1 MNLPFSTV
9 ALLPALLLCTAVPAR
24 AASAKPT
31 AADLAFYEQTVKPI
45 LAGACF
51 ECHSHEAKK
60 FKGGLALD
68 SAAAIHKGGDTGP
81 AVVPGDL
88 EKSLLIKAVRYTDPD
103 LQMPPKN
110 KKLGSDQI
118 AALEKWVKLGAP
130 MPESGGEK
138 QAVRRGKNTDEDRQW
153 WAFVPVRKPGVPV
166 LKGVISKEV
175 ISNEAK
181 GERANRSPLNTQ
193 SLITNHSNPIDAFI
207 LQKLRANQ
215 LSLSPPADRV
225 TLARRVHFDLTG
237 LPPTPFELEQ
247 FLADKSADAYEKLVD
262 KLLASPRYG
271 EKWARHW
278 LDLVRYAESD
288 GYRADGYRQDAWR
301 FRDYVVKS
309 LNADKPYDQFVTE
322 QLAGDELYFNAKPE
336 TRNPEHLVATGYFR
350 AGIYEYNNRDVRG
363 QWQRILED
371 ITDTSADA
379 FLGVGLQ
386 CARCHDHKFDP
397 LLQKDYYRFQAFF
410 TPLLPREDLTLATP
424 AERVAYEAKLAKWEA
439 ATADLRAE
447 IESLLAQ
454 TRKNTEKSSIEMF
467 VEDIRADILKPVAQ
481 RTPHEH
487 QIAELAYRQVAH
499 EFTKLDTKL
508 KGEAKE
514 RVIALRKQL
523 TAFDHLKPAP
533 LPPNYGATDVG
544 PVAPPT
550 FLPKGKDRQ
559 PVEPGYLSVLDEQP
573 ATVKPLPNSTGRR
586 SELARWLTSPQ
597 NPLTARVLV
606 NRLWQGH
613 FGRGLAANA
622 SDFGKLGEQPS
633 HPELLDWLAATFVE
647 QGWSLKAMHRLM
659 VTSATYRQASSQ
671 YLVISDKSA
680 AKSDTP
686 LITNHSRARSVDPEN
701 RLLSSF
707 PIRRLEAEQIRDA
720 ILAVTGELKLE
731 STGGPSTDQ
740 LTPRRSIYSKW
751 LRNAPDPLLNVFDLA
766 EPFQSVAQRNVTTTP
781 PQALLLLN
789 SQMMLRHA
797 RAFAKRL
804 EQEHP
809 SSDEDMVNAAYR
821 LAFSREPKTAERAA
835 ALQFL
840 NSQKERL
847 GGKNVAASAKGF
859 AAEKMPYRD
868 GVAAVIAPDMGGEAL
883 SVPDSPS
890 FPAGDFTLEANI
902 LARTVDATA
911 AVRTIAAKWSGDSKK
926 PGWGFAITG
935 AASRRKPQTLV
946 LQIIG
951 VKQDGSFGEE
961 AIFSDQVLALAK
973 PYSVAASVK
982 LATASAPGEVTFYVK
997 DLSNDDEPLSIAKV
1011 PHKITSGFANPLSLS
1026 IGGRAGKGGG
1036 FDGMIDDVRL
1046 STGAL
1051 KQDDLLLGAEAS
1063 VNPATVGLW
1072 QFESKPSSYK
1082 DASKHANDIQPKP
1095 SGAKAA
1101 ATTRASAMA
1110 DLCHVLL
1117 NANEFV
1123 YVD

>member
-1 MNLPFSTV
+1 MNLFRLSATALLAAALFPTV
-9 ALLPALLLCTAVPAR
+9 ASH
-24 AASAKPT
+24 AAAPQPS

-68 SAAAIHKGGDTGP
+68 STAAILKGGDTGP
-81 AVVPGDL
+81 AVLPGDV
-88 EKSLLIKAVRYTDPD
+88 EKSLLIKAIRYTDAD

-130 MPESGGEK
+130 MPESGK
-138 QAVRRGKNTDEDRQW
+138 QVVRRGKITDEDKQW
-153 WAFVPVRKPGVPV
+153 WAFVPVRKPVVPA
-166 LKGVISKEV
+166 GS
-175 ISNEAK
+175 
-181 GERANRSPLNTQ
+181 GQRAAG
-193 SLITNHSNPIDAFI
+193 SNPIDAFI
-207 LQKLRANQ
+207 LQKLAAAQ
-215 LSLSPPADRV
+215 LKPSPAADRA

-237 LPPTPFELEQ
+237 LPPTPFDLDQ
-247 FLADKSADAYEKLVD
+247 FLTDKSADAYEKLVD

-288 GYRADGYRQDAWR
+288 GYKADDYRQHAWR
-301 FRDYVVKS
+301 YRDYVVKS
-309 LNADKPYDQFVTE
+309 LNADKPYAQFITE

-336 TRNPEHLVATGYFR
+336 ARNPEHLVATGYFR

-363 QWQRILED
+363 QWQRIIED
-371 ITDTSADA
+371 ITDTSADV

-410 TPLLPREDLTLATP
+410 APLLPREDLVVATP
-424 AERVAYEAKLAKWEA
+424 AERAAHDEKLAKWET
-439 ATADLRAE
+439 ATADIRAE
-447 IESLLAQ
+447 IEKLLAQ
-454 TRKNTEKSSIEMF
+454 AKKNAIAGALEKFI
-467 VEDIRADILKPVAQ
+467 EDIRVDMSKPVAE
-481 RTPHEH
+481 RTPYEH
-487 QIAELAYRQVAH
+487 QIAELAYRQVTY
-499 EFTKLDTKL
+499 EFDKLDAKL
-508 KGEAKE
+508 KGEPKE
-514 RVIALRKQL
+514 RLIALRKKL
-523 TAFDHLKPAP
+523 TEFDSLKPAA
-533 LPPNYGATDVG
+533 LPPLFGATDVG
-544 PVAPPT
+544 PVAPVT
-550 FLPKGKDRQ
+550 YLSKGKSK
-559 PVEPGYLSVLDEQP
+559 EAIAPGHLSVLDPKDVQV
-573 ATVKPLPNSTGRR
+573 AALRNSTGRR
-586 SELARWLTSPQ
+586 RELARWLTAPE
-597 NPLTARVLV
+597 NPLTARVMV

-622 SDFGKLGEQPS
+622 SDFGKLGEKPS

-659 VTSATYRQASSQ
+659 VTSATYRQTSANSEFASAQ
-671 YLVISDKSA
+671 
-680 AKSDTP
+680 
-686 LITNHSRARSVDPEN
+686 RFDPDN
-701 RLLSSF
+701 RLLWSF

-720 ILAVTGELKLE
+720 ILAATGELKLE
-731 STGGPSTDQ
+731 PAGGPSTDQ

-751 LRNAPDPLLNVFDLA
+751 LRNAPNPLLNVFDLA

-797 RAFAKRL
+797 REFAKRL

-821 LAFSREPKTAERAA
+821 LAFTRAPKPTERTA

-840 NSQKERL
+840 TEQKQRL
-847 GGKNVAASAKGF
+847 GAKGTPDKARGF

-868 GVAAVIAPDMGGEAL
+868 GVAAVVAPDMGGDAL
-883 SVPDSPS
+883 AVPDSPS
-890 FPAGDFTLEANI
+890 FPTGDFTIEANA
-902 LARTVDATA
+902 LARTVDTGGT
-911 AVRTIAAKWSGDSKK
+911 VRTIAAKWSGDSKK
-926 PGWGFAITG
+926 PGWGLAVTG
-935 AASRRKPQTLV
+935 AGSRRKPQTLV

-951 VKQDGSFGEE
+951 VKQDSSFGEE

-973 PYSVAASVK
+973 PYAVAATVK
-982 LATASAPGEVTFYVK
+982 LATATAPGEVTFYVR

-1011 PHKITSGFANPLSLS
+1011 PHKITGGFTNALALNLGS
-1026 IGGRAGKGGG
+1026 RAGKGGG
-1036 FDGMIDDVRL
+1036 FDGMIDDVRF

-1051 KQDDLLLGAEAS
+1051 KQEQLLLGAEAI
-1063 VNPATVGLW
+1063 ATETTVGLW
-1072 QFESKPSSYK
+1072 QFESKPSSFK
-1082 DASKHANDIQPKP
+1082 DVSKHANDIQPKP
-1095 SGAKAA
+1095 TGAKATA
-1101 ATTRASAMA
+1101 STRAAAMA

>member
-1 MNLPFSTV
+1 MKLSRPTATALFAV
-9 ALLPALLLCTAVPAR
+9 ALLPAVSFAAPA
-24 AASAKPT
+24 P
-31 AADLAFYEQTVKPI
+31 ADLAFYEQTVKPI
-45 LAGACF
+45 LAGACY

-60 FKGGLALD
+60 FKGGLVLD
-68 SAAAIHKGGDTGP
+68 SAAAILKGGDTGP

-88 EKSLLIKAVRYTDPD
+88 EKSLLIKAVRYADPD

-110 KKLGSDQI
+110 KKLGTDQI

-130 MPESGGEK
+130 MPEASGEK
-138 QAVRRGKNTDEDRQW
+138 QVVRKGKITEEDKQW
-153 WAFVPVRKPGVPV
+153 WAFVPVRKPAVPAV
-166 LKGVISKEV
+166 SGQ
-175 ISNEAK
+175 
-181 GERANRSPLNTQ
+181 RSAV
-193 SLITNHSNPIDAFI
+193 SNPIDAFI
-207 LQKLRANQ
+207 LQRLVAAQ
-215 LSLSPPADRV
+215 LQPSPPADRV
-225 TLARRVHFDLTG
+225 TLARRIYFDLTG

-247 FLADKSADAYEKLVD
+247 FLADKSAEAYEKLVD

-288 GYRADGYRQDAWR
+288 GYRADEYRPQAWR
-301 FRDYVVKS
+301 YRDYVVKS
-309 LNADKPYDQFVTE
+309 LNTDKPYDQFVRE
-322 QLAGDELYFNAKPE
+322 QLAGDELYFTSKPE
-336 TRNPEHLVATGYFR
+336 TQNPEHLVATGFFR
-350 AGIYEYNNRDVRG
+350 AGIYEWNNRDVRG

-371 ITDTSADA
+371 ITDTSADT

-410 TPLLPREDLTLATP
+410 TPLLPREDLLLATP
-424 AERVAYEAKLAKWEA
+424 AERAEHAAKLAKWEA

-447 IESLLAQ
+447 IEQLLVQ
-454 TRKNTEKSSIEMF
+454 PRKNAEKGALETF

-487 QIAELAYRQVAH
+487 QIAELAYRQVTY
-499 EFTKLDTKL
+499 EFDRLDGKL
-508 KGEAKE
+508 KGETKE
-514 RVIALRKQL
+514 RVIALRKKL
-523 TAFDHLKPAP
+523 AEFDALKPAP
-533 LPPNYGATDVG
+533 LPWNYGATDVG

-550 FLPKGKDRQ
+550 LLKRGSKQEDIA
-559 PVEPGYLSVLDEQP
+559 PGYLSVLDPRDAQVT
-573 ATVKPLPNSTGRR
+573 ALAKSTGRR
-586 SELARWLTSPQ
+586 SELARWLTAPE
-597 NPLTARVLV
+597 NPLTARVMV
-606 NRLWQGH
+606 NRLWQAH

-622 SDFGKLGEQPS
+622 SDFGKLGEKPS

-647 QGWSLKAMHRLM
+647 KGWSLKAMHRLM

-671 YLVISDKSA
+671 SSVSSIQSGAGTKVASLNTDSLNTEHA
-680 AKSDTP
+680 LA
-686 LITNHSRARSVDPEN
+686 SRIDPDN
-701 RLLSSF
+701 RLLSHF
-707 PIRRLEAEQIRDA
+707 PVRRLEAEQIRDA
-720 ILAVTGELKLE
+720 VLAVTGQLKLE
-731 STGGPSTDQ
+731 PAGGPSTDQ

-751 LRNAPDPLLNVFDLA
+751 LRNAPDPFLNVFDLA
-766 EPFQSVAQRNVTTTP
+766 EPFQSVALRNVTTTP

-797 RAFAKRL
+797 RAFAQRL

-809 SSDEDMVNAAYR
+809 SSDDDMVNAAYR
-821 LAFSREPKTAERAA
+821 LAFSRAPKAAERTA

-840 NSQKERL
+840 AEQKQRL
-847 GGKNVAASAKGF
+847 GGKPEADKSRGF

-868 GVAAVIAPDMGGEAL
+868 GVAAVISPDMGSDAL
-883 SVPDSPS
+883 AVPDSPR
-890 FPAGDFTLEANI
+890 FPTGDFTFEANI
-902 LARTVDATA
+902 LARSVDATA

-926 PGWGFAITG
+926 PGWGFALTG
-935 AASRRKPQTLV
+935 EGSRRKPRTLV
-946 LQIIG
+946 LQFIG

-973 PYSVAASVK
+973 PYSVAATVK
-982 LATASAPGEVTFYVK
+982 LATATTPGEVVFYVR

-1011 PHKITSGFANPLSLS
+1011 PHKITGGFANPLALNLGS
-1026 IGGRAGKGGG
+1026 RAGKGGG

-1051 KQDDLLLGAEAS
+1051 KQEALLLGAEAR
-1063 VNPATVGLW
+1063 ATDTTVGLW
-1072 QFESKPSSYK
+1072 QFESKPSAFK
-1082 DASKHANDIQPKP
+1082 DASKHAHDIVPKP
-1095 SGAKAA
+1095 TGAKATATARA
-1101 ATTRASAMA
+1101 AAMA

>member
-1 MNLPFSTV
+1 MKQLFPTA
-9 ALLPALLLCTAVPAR
+9 ALLFALLLSTLEYGR
-24 AASAKPT
+24 AATPKPT

-68 SAAAIHKGGDTGP
+68 SSAAILKGGDTGP
-81 AVVPGDL
+81 AVLPGDV
-88 EKSLLIKAVRYTDPD
+88 EKSLLIKAVRYTDAD

-130 MPESGGEK
+130 MPEATGEK
-138 QAVRRGKNTDEDRQW
+138 QTVRRGKITEEDKQW
-153 WAFVPVRKPGVPV
+153 WAFVPVKKPAVPSI
-166 LKGVISKEV
+166 GHRPSAIG
-175 ISNEAK
+175 NA
-181 GERANRSPLNTQ
+181 
-193 SLITNHSNPIDAFI
+193 IDAFI
-207 LQKLRANQ
+207 LQKLAAAQ
-215 LSLSPPADRV
+215 LTLSPPADRV
-225 TLARRVHFDLTG
+225 TLARRVYFDLTG
-237 LPPTPFELEQ
+237 LPPTPFELDQ
-247 FLADKSADAYEKLVD
+247 FLKDQSADAYEKLVD

-271 EKWARHW
+271 EKQARHW

-288 GYRADGYRQDAWR
+288 GYRADGYRQNAWR
-301 FRDYVVKS
+301 YRDYVVKS
-309 LNADKPYDQFVTE
+309 LNADMPYDQFVRE
-322 QLAGDELYFNAKPE
+322 QLAGDELYFRTPPE
-336 TRNPEHLVATGYFR
+336 HRNPEHLVATGYFR

-363 QWQRILED
+363 QWQRIIED
-371 ITDTSADA
+371 ITDTSADV

-410 TPLLPREDLTLATP
+410 SPLLPREDLTLATP
-424 AERVAYEAKLAKWEA
+424 TERTAYEAKLAKWEA

-447 IESLLAQ
+447 LETLLEPA
-454 TRKNTEKSSIEMF
+454 RKSTEKSAIEMF

-481 RTPHEH
+481 RTPYEH
-487 QIAELAYRQVAH
+487 QIAELAFRQVAY

-508 KGEAKE
+508 KGDAKE
-514 RVIALRKQL
+514 RVIALRKKL
-523 TAFDHLKPAP
+523 TEFDALKPAP
-533 LPPNYGATDVG
+533 LPSNYGATDVSA
-544 PVAPPT
+544 VAPPT
-550 FLPKGKDRQ
+550 LLPKGKEKQ
-559 PVEPGYLSVLDEQP
+559 PVEPGYLSVLDEKP
-573 ATVKPLPNSTGRR
+573 ATVKPLANSTGRR
-586 SELARWLTSPQ
+586 SELARWLTAPE
-597 NPLTARVLV
+597 NPLTARVMV

-622 SDFGKLGEQPS
+622 SDFGKLGEKPS

-647 QGWSLKAMHRLM
+647 KGWSLKAMHRLM
-659 VTSATYRQASSQ
+659 VTSATYRQASVAADVRRLPSPQPQDAKHRTQSSQ
-671 YLVISDKSA
+671 SLLTSA
-680 AKSDTP
+680 AT
-686 LITNHSRARSVDPEN
+686 TDPEN
-701 RLLSSF
+701 KLLSHF
-707 PIRRLEAEQIRDA
+707 PVRRLEAEQIRDT
-720 ILAVTGELKLE
+720 ILAVTGQLKFE
-731 STGGPSTDQ
+731 PAGGPSTDQ

-766 EPFQSVAQRNVTTTP
+766 EPFQSVSQRNVTTTP

-797 RAFAKRL
+797 RAFANRL
-804 EQEHP
+804 EEEHP

-821 LAFSREPKTAERAA
+821 LAFSREPKPAERAA

-847 GGKNVAASAKGF
+847 GGKHVAASTKGF

-868 GVAAVIAPDMGGEAL
+868 GVAAVISPDMGGEVLA
-883 SVPDSPS
+883 VPDSPS
-890 FPAGDFTLEANI
+890 FPAGDFTIEANI

-961 AIFSDQVLALAK
+961 AIFSDQVLALAR

-1011 PHKITSGFANPLSLS
+1011 PHKITGGFANPLALNL
-1026 IGGRAGKGGG
+1026 GGRSGKGGG

-1051 KQDDLLLGAEAS
+1051 KQADLLLGAEAS
-1063 VNPATVGLW
+1063 VNEATVGLW

-1095 SGAKAA
+1095 TGAKAT

>member
-1 MNLPFSTV
+1 MNLFRLSATALLAAALFPTV
-9 ALLPALLLCTAVPAR
+9 ASH
-24 AASAKPT
+24 AAAPQPS

-68 SAAAIHKGGDTGP
+68 STAAILKGGDTGP
-81 AVVPGDL
+81 AVLPGDV
-88 EKSLLIKAVRYTDPD
+88 EKSLLIKAIRYTDAD

-130 MPESGGEK
+130 MPESGK
-138 QAVRRGKNTDEDRQW
+138 QVVRRGKITDEDKQW
-153 WAFVPVRKPGVPV
+153 WAFVPVRKPVVPA
-166 LKGVISKEV
+166 GS
-175 ISNEAK
+175 
-181 GERANRSPLNTQ
+181 GQRAAG
-193 SLITNHSNPIDAFI
+193 SNPIDAFI
-207 LQKLRANQ
+207 LQKLAAAQ
-215 LSLSPPADRV
+215 LKPSPAADRA

-237 LPPTPFELEQ
+237 LPPTPFDLDQ
-247 FLADKSADAYEKLVD
+247 FLTDKSADAYEKLVD

-288 GYRADGYRQDAWR
+288 GYRADEYRPQAWR
-301 FRDYVVKS
+301 YRDYVVKS
-309 LNADKPYDQFVTE
+309 LNTDKPYDRFITE
-322 QLAGDELYFNAKPE
+322 QLAGDELYSNSKPE
-336 TRNPEHLVATGYFR
+336 TQNPEHLVATGYFR
-350 AGIYEYNNRDVRG
+350 AGIYEWNNRDVRG

-371 ITDTSADA
+371 ITDTSADT

-397 LLQKDYYRFQAFF
+397 FLQKDYYRFQAFF
-410 TPLLPREDLTLATP
+410 TPLLPREDLVLATP
-424 AERVAYEAKLAKWEA
+424 AERAEHASKLAKWEA

-447 IESLLAQ
+447 LEQLLAQ
-454 TRKNTEKSSIEMF
+454 PRKNAEKQAIEMF

-487 QIAELAYRQVAH
+487 QIAELAYRQVSY
-499 EFTKLDTKL
+499 EFARLDAKL
-508 KGEAKE
+508 KGEPKE
-514 RVIALRKQL
+514 RVIALRKKF
-523 TAFDHLKPAP
+523 TEFDTLKPAP
-533 LPPNYGATDVG
+533 LPPNYGVTDVG

-550 FLPKGKDRQ
+550 LLKKGAKQ
-559 PVEPGYLSVLDEQP
+559 EAIAPGYLSVLDAKDAQV
-573 ATVKPLPNSTGRR
+573 AALPNSTGRR
-586 SELARWLTSPQ
+586 SELARWLTAPE
-597 NPLTARVLV
+597 NPLTARVMV
-606 NRLWQGH
+606 NRLWQAH
-613 FGRGLAANA
+613 FGRGLAPNA
-622 SDFGKLGEQPS
+622 SDFGKLGEKPS

-647 QGWSLKAMHRLM
+647 SGWSLKAMHRLM
-659 VTSATYRQASSQ
+659 VTSATYRQTSANSEFASAQ
-671 YLVISDKSA
+671 
-680 AKSDTP
+680 
-686 LITNHSRARSVDPEN
+686 RFDPDN
-701 RLLSSF
+701 RLLWSF

-720 ILAVTGELKLE
+720 ILAATGELKLE
-731 STGGPSTDQ
+731 PAGGPSTDQ

-751 LRNAPDPLLNVFDLA
+751 LRNAPNPLLNVFDLA

-797 RAFAKRL
+797 REFAKRL

-821 LAFSREPKTAERAA
+821 LAFTREPKPAERTA

-840 NSQKERL
+840 TEQKQRL
-847 GGKNVAASAKGF
+847 GAKGTPDKARGF

-868 GVAAVIAPDMGGEAL
+868 GVAAVVAPDMGGDAL
-883 SVPDSPS
+883 AVPDSPS
-890 FPAGDFTLEANI
+890 FPTGDFTLEANI
-902 LARTVDATA
+902 LARTVDTGGT
-911 AVRTIAAKWSGDSKK
+911 VRTIAAKWSGDSKK
-926 PGWGFAITG
+926 PGWGIAITG

-973 PYSVAASVK
+973 PYSVAVSVK
-982 LATASAPGEVTFYVK
+982 LATATAPGEVTFYVK
-997 DLSNDDEPLSIAKV
+997 DLSNDDEPLSVAKV
-1011 PHKITSGFANPLSLS
+1011 PHNITGGFANPLALNL
-1026 IGGRAGKGGG
+1026 GGRAGKGGG
-1036 FDGMIDDVRL
+1036 FDGMLDDVRF

-1051 KQDDLLLGAEAS
+1051 KQEQLLLGAEAS
-1063 VNPATVGLW
+1063 ATEATVGLW
-1072 QFESKPSSYK
+1072 PFESKPSAFK

-1095 SGAKAA
+1095 TGAKATA
-1101 ATTRASAMA
+1101 NARVSAMA

>member
-1 MNLPFSTV
+1 MKQLFPTV
-9 ALLPALLLCTAVPAR
+9 ALLPALLLASVVASH
-24 AASAKPT
+24 AAAAKPT

-68 SAAAIHKGGDTGP
+68 STAAILKGGDTGP
-81 AVVPGDL
+81 AVVPGDV
-88 EKSLLIKAVRYTDPD
+88 EKSLIIKAIRYTDAD

-130 MPESGGEK
+130 MPELTGEK
-138 QAVRRGKNTDEDRQW
+138 QTVRRGKITDEDRQW
-153 WAFVPVRKPGVPV
+153 WAYQPVRKPAVPA
-166 LKGVISKEV
+166 I
-175 ISNEAK
+175 
-181 GERANRSPLNTQ
+181 ANRQSP
-193 SLITNHSNPIDAFI
+193 IANPVDAFI
-207 LQKLRANQ
+207 LQKLAAAQ
-215 LSLSPPADRV
+215 LALSPPADRV
-225 TLARRVHFDLTG
+225 TLARRVYFDLTG
-237 LPPTPFELEQ
+237 LPPTPFELDQ
-247 FLADKSADAYEKLVD
+247 FLADKSPEAYEKLVD
-262 KLLASPRYG
+262 RLLASPRYG

-288 GYRADGYRQDAWR
+288 GYRADGYRQYAWR
-301 FRDYVVKS
+301 FRDWVVKS

-322 QLAGDELYFNAKPE
+322 QLAGDELYFNSKPE
-336 TRNPEHLVATGYFR
+336 TRNPELLVATGYFR

-363 QWQRILED
+363 QWQRIIED
-371 ITDTSADA
+371 ITDTSADV

-424 AERVAYEAKLAKWEA
+424 AERAAYEAKLAKWEA
-439 ATADLRAE
+439 ATADIHAE
-447 IESLLAQ
+447 IESLLAPV
-454 TRKNTEKSSIEMF
+454 RKSTERNAIEMF

-481 RTPHEH
+481 RTPYEH
-487 QIAELAYRQVAH
+487 QIAELAYRQVAN

-514 RVIALRKQL
+514 RVIALRKKL
-523 TAFDHLKPAP
+523 TEFDSLKPAP
-533 LPPNYGATDVG
+533 LTPNYGATDVG
-544 PVAPPT
+544 PIAPPT
-550 FLPKGKDRQ
+550 LLPKGRDKQ
-559 PVEPGYLSVLDEQP
+559 VVEPGYLSVLDEKP
-573 ATVKPLPNSTGRR
+573 ATVKPMPNSTGRR
-586 SELARWLTSPQ
+586 SELARWLTSPE
-597 NPLTARVLV
+597 NPLTARVMV

-659 VTSATYRQASSQ
+659 VTSATYRQGSVQSVPVTKVAS
-671 YLVISDKSA
+671 LNAELPKAEI
-680 AKSDTP
+680 
-686 LITNHSRARSVDPEN
+686 SRARQLDPEN
-701 RLLSSF
+701 KLLWAF

-731 STGGPSTDQ
+731 PAGGPSTDQ

-804 EQEHP
+804 EEEHP

-821 LAFSREPKTAERAA
+821 LAFSREPKAAERAA

-847 GGKNVAASAKGF
+847 GGKNVAASTKGF

-868 GVAAVIAPDMGGEAL
+868 GVAAVISPDMGGEAL
-883 SVPDSPS
+883 AVPDSPS
-890 FPAGDFTLEANI
+890 FPGGDFTIEANI

-911 AVRTIAAKWSGDSKK
+911 AVRTIVAKWSGDSKK

-973 PYSVAASVK
+973 PYSVAATVK

-1011 PHKITSGFANPLSLS
+1011 PHKLTGGFANPLALNL
-1026 IGGRAGKGGG
+1026 GGRAGKGGG

-1051 KQDDLLLGAEAS
+1051 KKDDLLLGAEAS
-1063 VNPATVGLW
+1063 VNEATVGLW

-1095 SGAKAA
+1095 TGAKAT

-1123 YVD
+1123 YID

>member
-1 MNLPFSTV
+1 MKQLFPTV
-9 ALLPALLLCTAVPAR
+9 VLLPALLLSFVATGH
-24 AASAKPT
+24 AATAKPS

-68 SAAAIHKGGDTGP
+68 SSAAILKGGDTEP

-130 MPESGGEK
+130 MPEATGEK
-138 QAVRRGKNTDEDRQW
+138 QTVRRGKITDEDRQW
-153 WAFVPVRKPGVPV
+153 WAFVPVRKSTPPAVGALQAGV
-166 LKGVISKEV
+166 K
-175 ISNEAK
+175 
-181 GERANRSPLNTQ
+181 
-193 SLITNHSNPIDAFI
+193 NPIDQFI
-207 LQKLRANQ
+207 RAKLAANQ
-215 LSLSPPADRV
+215 LTPAPETDRV
-225 TLARRVHFDLTG
+225 TLARRVFFDLTG
-237 LPPTPFELEQ
+237 LPPTPFELDQ
-247 FLADKSADAYEKLVD
+247 FLADKTADAYEKLVD
-262 KLLASPRYG
+262 RLLASPRYG

-288 GYRADGYRQDAWR
+288 GYRADGYRQYAWR

-309 LNADKPYDQFVTE
+309 LNEDKPYNQFVTE
-322 QLAGDELYFNAKPE
+322 QLAGDEMYFNAKPE
-336 TRNPEHLVATGYFR
+336 TRNPELLVATGYFR

-363 QWQRILED
+363 QWQRIIED
-371 ITDTSADA
+371 ITDTSADV

-424 AERVAYEAKLAKWEA
+424 AERVAYEAKLAKWET
-439 ATADLRAE
+439 ATADIRAE
-447 IESLLAQ
+447 IESLLAPA
-454 TRKNTEKSSIEMF
+454 RKSTEKSSIEMF

-481 RTPHEH
+481 RTPYEH
-487 QIAELAYRQVAH
+487 QIAELAYRQVAN

-514 RVIALRKQL
+514 RVIVLRKQL

-533 LPPNYGATDVG
+533 LTPNYGATDVG
-544 PVAPPT
+544 PIAPPT
-550 FLPKGKDRQ
+550 LLPKGREKQ

-573 ATVKPLPNSTGRR
+573 ATVKPLANSTGRR
-586 SELARWLTSPQ
+586 SELARWLTSPE
-597 NPLTARVLV
+597 NPLTARVMV

-647 QGWSLKAMHRLM
+647 KGWSLKAMHRLM
-659 VTSATYRQASSQ
+659 VTSATYRQASVQ
-671 YLVISDKSA
+671 SA
-680 AKSDTP
+680 PVTKVASLNAELPKAE
-686 LITNHSRARSVDPEN
+686 ISRARQLDPEN
-701 RLLSSF
+701 KLLWAF

-731 STGGPSTDQ
+731 PAGGPSTDQ

-797 RAFAKRL
+797 RSFAKRL
-804 EQEHP
+804 EEEHP

-821 LAFSREPKTAERAA
+821 LAFSREPKTAERTA

-847 GGKNVAASAKGF
+847 GGKHVAASTKGF

-868 GVAAVIAPDMGGEAL
+868 GVAAVISPDMGGEAL

-890 FPAGDFTLEANI
+890 FPAGDFTIEANI
-902 LARTVDATA
+902 LARTVDTTA
-911 AVRTIAAKWSGDSKK
+911 AVRTIVAKWSGDSKK

-997 DLSNDDEPLSIAKV
+997 DLSNDDEPISIAKV
-1011 PHKITSGFANPLSLS
+1011 PHKITGGFANPLAMNL
-1026 IGGRAGKGGG
+1026 GGRAGKGGG
-1036 FDGMIDDVRL
+1036 FDGMIDDMRL

-1051 KQDDLLLGAEAS
+1051 KQADLLLGAEAS
-1063 VNPATVGLW
+1063 ANEATVGLW

-1095 SGAKAA
+1095 TGAKAA

-1110 DLCHVLL
+1110 DFCHVLL

-1123 YVD
+1123 YID

>member
-1 MNLPFSTV
+1 MKQLFPTV
-9 ALLPALLLCTAVPAR
+9 ALLPALLLSTVAPGR
-24 AASAKPT
+24 AATAKPT
-31 AADLAFYEQTVKPI
+31 ATDLAFYEQTVKPI
-45 LAGACF
+45 LVGACF

-68 SAAAIHKGGDTGP
+68 SSAAILKGGDTGP

-88 EKSLLIKAVRYTDPD
+88 EKSLLIKAVRYTDAD

-130 MPESGGEK
+130 MPEATGEK
-138 QAVRRGKNTDEDRQW
+138 QTVRRGKITDEDRKW
-153 WAFVPVRKPGVPV
+153 WAFVPVRKITPPAAGALQGGV
-166 LKGVISKEV
+166 K
-175 ISNEAK
+175 
-181 GERANRSPLNTQ
+181 
-193 SLITNHSNPIDAFI
+193 NPIDQFI
-207 LQKLRANQ
+207 RAKLAANQ
-215 LSLSPPADRV
+215 LTPAPETDRV
-225 TLARRVHFDLTG
+225 TLARRVFFDLTG
-237 LPPTPFELEQ
+237 LPPTPFELDQ
-247 FLADKSADAYEKLVD
+247 FLNDKSGDAYEKLVD
-262 KLLASPRYG
+262 RLLASPRYG

-288 GYRADGYRQDAWR
+288 GYRADGYRPYAWR

-309 LNADKPYDQFVTE
+309 LNADKPYNQFITE
-322 QLAGDELYFNAKPE
+322 QLAGDERYFNTPPE
-336 TRNPEHLVATGYFR
+336 SRNPELLVATGYFR

-363 QWQRILED
+363 QWQRIIED
-371 ITDTSADA
+371 ITDTSADV

-410 TPLLPREDLTLATP
+410 SPLLPREDLTLATP
-424 AERVAYEAKLAKWEA
+424 AERAAYEAKLAKWEA
-439 ATADLRAE
+439 ATADIRAE
-447 IESLLAQ
+447 IESLLAPV
-454 TRKNTEKSSIEMF
+454 RKNTEKSSIEMF
-467 VEDIRADILKPVAQ
+467 VGDIRADILKPVAQ
-481 RTPHEH
+481 RTPYEH

-499 EFTKLDTKL
+499 EFDKLDTKL

-514 RVIALRKQL
+514 RVIALRKKL
-523 TAFDHLKPAP
+523 TEFDSLKPAP
-533 LPPNYGATDVG
+533 LTPNYGATDVG
-544 PVAPPT
+544 PIAPPT
-550 FLPKGKDRQ
+550 LLPKGKDKQ
-559 PVEPGYLSVLDEQP
+559 PVEPGYLSVLDEKP
-573 ATVKPLPNSTGRR
+573 ATVKPLSNSTGRR
-586 SELARWLTSPQ
+586 SELARWLTSPE
-597 NPLTARVLV
+597 NPLTARVMV

-659 VTSATYRQASSQ
+659 VTSATYRQGSVQSVPVTKVAS
-671 YLVISDKSA
+671 LNAELPKA
-680 AKSDTP
+680 A
-686 LITNHSRARSVDPEN
+686 ISRARQLDPEN
-701 RLLSSF
+701 KLLWAF

-731 STGGPSTDQ
+731 PAGGPSTDQ

-804 EQEHP
+804 EEEHP

-821 LAFSREPKTAERAA
+821 LAFSREPKTAERSA

-840 NSQKERL
+840 NTQKERL
-847 GGKNVAASAKGF
+847 GGKQVAASTKGF

-890 FPAGDFTLEANI
+890 FPGGDFTIEANI

-926 PGWGFAITG
+926 PGWGFALTG
-935 AASRRKPQTLV
+935 DGSRRKPRTLV

-982 LATASAPGEVTFYVK
+982 LATGSTPGEVTFYVK
-997 DLSNDDEPLSIAKV
+997 DLSNDDEPISIAKV
-1011 PHKITSGFANPLSLS
+1011 PHKVTGGFTNPLALN

-1036 FDGMIDDVRL
+1036 FDGMIDDVRF
-1046 STGAL
+1046 SKGAL
-1051 KQDDLLLGAEAS
+1051 KQDELLLGTEAHPAE
-1063 VNPATVGLW
+1063 ATVGLW

-1082 DASKHANDIQPKP
+1082 DASKNANDIQPKP
-1095 SGAKAA
+1095 TGAKAT
-1101 ATTRASAMA
+1101 ATTRANAMA

>member
-1 MNLPFSTV
+1 MKELFSKT
-9 ALLPALLLCTAVPAR
+9 AWLPALLLFTVPSGRTANT
-24 AASAKPT
+24 KPT
-31 AADLAFYEQTVKPI
+31 PADLAFYEQTVKPI

-81 AVVPGDL
+81 AVVPGDA
-88 EKSLLIKAVRYTDPD
+88 EKSLLVKAVRYTDPD

-138 QAVRRGKNTDEDRQW
+138 QTVRRGKITEEDKQW
-153 WAFVPVRKPGVPV
+153 WAFVPVRKPAVPTI
-166 LKGVISKEV
+166 G
-175 ISNEAK
+175 
-181 GERANRSPLNTQ
+181 NRKSE
-193 SLITNHSNPIDAFI
+193 IGNPIDAFI
-207 LQKLRANQ
+207 LQKLLANQ
-215 LSLSPPADRV
+215 LTHSAPADRV

-262 KLLASPRYG
+262 RLLASPRYG

-278 LDLVRYAESD
+278 LDLVRYGESD
-288 GYRADGYRQDAWR
+288 GYKADDYRQHAWR
-301 FRDYVVKS
+301 YRDYVVKS
-309 LNADKPYDQFVTE
+309 LNADKPYTQFITE

-336 TRNPEHLVATGYFR
+336 SRNPDHLVATGYFR

-371 ITDTSADA
+371 ITDTSADV

-410 TPLLPREDLTLATP
+410 APLLPREDLVVATP
-424 AERVAYEAKLAKWEA
+424 AEQAAHAEKLAKWEA
-439 ATADLRAE
+439 ATAAIRAE
-447 IESLLAQ
+447 LDKLLAQ
-454 TRKNTEKSSIEMF
+454 PRKNAEASAFEKFIEDLR
-467 VEDIRADILKPVAQ
+467 VDLRTPVAE
-481 RTPHEH
+481 RTPYQH
-487 QIAELAYRQVAH
+487 QVAELAYRQVTY
-499 EFTKLDTKL
+499 ELDRVDSRL

-514 RVIALRKQL
+514 RVIALRKKL
-523 TAFDHLKPAP
+523 TEFDSLKPAS
-533 LPPNYGATDVG
+533 LPPFFGATDVG
-544 PVAPPT
+544 PVAPVT
-550 FLPKGKDRQ
+550 YLTKGRDK
-559 PVEPGYLSVLDEQP
+559 EPIGPGHLSVLDPKNVQV
-573 ATVKPLPNSTGRR
+573 AALPNSTGRR
-586 SELARWLTSPQ
+586 SELARWLATPE
-597 NPLTARVLV
+597 NPLTARVMV
-606 NRLWQGH
+606 NRLWQWH
-613 FGRGLAANA
+613 FGRGLAANS
-622 SDFGKLGEQPS
+622 SDFGKLGEKPS

-659 VTSATYRQASSQ
+659 VTSATYRQAS
-671 YLVISDKSA
+671 A
-680 AKSDTP
+680 TP
-686 LITNHSRARSVDPEN
+686 HTALRAPNSEDPEN
-701 RLLSSF
+701 RLLSYF

-720 ILAVTGELKLE
+720 VLAVTGQLKLE
-731 STGGPSTDQ
+731 PAGGPSTDQ
-740 LTPRRSIYSKW
+740 LTPRRSVYGKW
-751 LRNAPDPLLNVFDLA
+751 LRNAPDPILNVFDLA
-766 EPFQSVAQRNVTTTP
+766 EPFQSVPQRNVTTTP

-804 EQEHP
+804 EEEHP

-821 LAFSREPKTAERAA
+821 LAFGRAPRASEREA

-840 NSQKERL
+840 KAQQQLL
-847 GGKNVAASAKGF
+847 GSKGATASTRGF

-868 GVAAVIAPDMGGEAL
+868 GVAAVIAPDMGGDAL
-883 SVPDSPS
+883 AVLDSPS
-890 FPAGDFTLEANI
+890 FPTGDFTIEANI
-902 LARTVDATA
+902 LARTVDKTA
-911 AVRTIAAKWSGDSKK
+911 AVRTIAAKWSGENQK
-926 PGWGFAITG
+926 PGWGFALTG
-935 AASRRKPQTLV
+935 DSSRRKPRTLV

-961 AIFSDQVLALAK
+961 AIFSDQVLTLAK
-973 PYSVAASVK
+973 PYAVAASVK
-982 LATASAPGEVTFYVK
+982 LATASAPGEVVFYVK

-1011 PHKITSGFANPLSLS
+1011 PHKVTGGFANPLALSL
-1026 IGGRAGKGGG
+1026 GGRSGKGGG

-1051 KQDDLLLGAEAS
+1051 KQEDLLLGAEAQ
-1063 VNPATVGLW
+1063 PTETTVGLW
-1072 QFESKPSSYK
+1072 QFESKPSAFK
-1082 DASKHANDIQPKP
+1082 DASKHGNDIVPRP
-1095 SGAKAA
+1095 TGAKAA
-1101 ATTRASAMA
+1101 ATTRVNAMA
-1110 DLCHVLL
+1110 DFCHVLL
-1117 NANEFV
+1117 NANEFI

>member
-1 MNLPFSTV
+1 MNQKQSTT
-9 ALLPALLLCTAVPAR
+9 ALLAGLLLSALAADAAVPP
-24 AASAKPT
+24 SKPT
-31 AADLAFYEQTVKPI
+31 AADLAFYAQTVKPI
-45 LAGACF
+45 LAGSCF
-51 ECHSHEAKK
+51 DCHSHEAKK

-68 SAAAIHKGGDTGP
+68 SAAAIQKGGDTGP
-81 AVVPGDL
+81 ALIPGDV
-88 EKSLLIKAVRYTDPD
+88 EKSLLIKAIRYTDAD

-130 MPESGGEK
+130 MPDSGAK
-138 QAVRRGKNTDEDRQW
+138 VAMRGKISDEDRQW
-153 WAFVPVRKPGVPV
+153 WAFVPVRKPAVPAV
-166 LKGVISKEV
+166 SGQ
-175 ISNEAK
+175 
-181 GERANRSPLNTQ
+181 RSAVK
-193 SLITNHSNPIDAFI
+193 NPIDAFI
-207 LQKLRANQ
+207 LQQLAANKLA
-215 LSLSPPADRV
+215 LSPETDRV

-237 LPPTPFELEQ
+237 LPPTPFELDQ
-247 FLADKSADAYEKLVD
+247 FLPDKSPDAYDKLVD
-262 KLLASPRYG
+262 RLLASPRYG

-288 GYRADGYRQDAWR
+288 GYKADDYRQHAWR
-301 FRDYVVKS
+301 YRDYVVKS
-309 LNADKPYDQFVTE
+309 LNADKPYSQFITE
-322 QLAGDELYFNAKPE
+322 QLAGDELYLNAKPE

-371 ITDTSADA
+371 ITDTSADT

-410 TPLLPREDLTLATP
+410 APLLPREDLVVASP
-424 AERVAYEAKLAKWEA
+424 ADKAAYTEKLAKWEA
-439 ATADLRAE
+439 ATADIRAE
-447 IESLLAQ
+447 IEKLLAQ
-454 TRKNTEKSSIEMF
+454 TKKNAIAGAIEKFI
-467 VEDIRADILKPVAQ
+467 EDIRVDMNKPVAE
-481 RTPHEH
+481 RTPYEH
-487 QIAELAYRQVAH
+487 QIAELAYRQVTY
-499 EFTKLDTKL
+499 EFDKLDAKL
-508 KGEAKE
+508 KGEPKE

-523 TAFDHLKPAP
+523 TAFDHLKPAS
-533 LPPNYGATDVG
+533 LPPFFGATDVG
-544 PVAPPT
+544 PIAPPT
-550 FLPKGKDRQ
+550 ILAKGKNK
-559 PVEPGYLSVLDEQP
+559 EAIAPGYLSVLDAKDVQV
-573 ATVKPLPNSTGRR
+573 AALPNSTGRR
-586 SELARWLTSPQ
+586 SELARWLTAPE
-597 NPLTARVLV
+597 NPLTARVMV

-622 SDFGKLGEQPS
+622 SDFGKLGEKPS
-633 HPELLDWLAATFVE
+633 HPELLDFLAATFVE
-647 QGWSLKAMHRLM
+647 KGWSLKAMHRLM
-659 VTSATYRQASSQ
+659 VTSATYRQSSQ
-671 YLVISDKSA
+671 LGTQPSA
-680 AKSDTP
+680 AN
-686 LITNHSRARSVDPEN
+686 IDPEN
-701 RLLSSF
+701 KLLWRF

-720 ILAVTGELKLE
+720 VLAVTGELKLE
-731 STGGPSTDQ
+731 PAGGPGTDQ

-751 LRNAPDPLLNVFDLA
+751 LRNAPNPLLNVFDLA

-797 RAFAKRL
+797 RSFAKRL
-804 EQEHP
+804 EEEHP

-821 LAFSREPKTAERAA
+821 LSFSREPRANERAA

-840 NSQKERL
+840 TEQKQRL
-847 GGKNVAASAKGF
+847 GAKGESDKARGF

-868 GVAAVIAPDMGGEAL
+868 GVAAVVAPDMGGDAL
-883 SVPDSPS
+883 AVPDSPS
-890 FPAGDFTLEANI
+890 FPTGDFTIEANI

-911 AVRTIAAKWSGDSKK
+911 AVRTIVAKWSGDSKK
-926 PGWGFAITG
+926 PGWGFALTG
-935 AASRRKPQTLV
+935 DGSRRKPRTLV

-973 PYSVAASVK
+973 PYAVAASVK

-997 DLSNDDEPLSIAKV
+997 DLSNDDEPLSVAKV
-1011 PHKITSGFANPLSLS
+1011 PHKITSGFTNPLALNL
-1026 IGGRAGKGGG
+1026 GGRAGKGGG

-1051 KQDDLLLGAEAS
+1051 KQEDLLLGAEAA
-1063 VNPATVGLW
+1063 VTDATVGLW
-1072 QFESKPSSYK
+1072 QFESKPSAFK
-1082 DASKHANDIQPKP
+1082 DATKHANDIQLKP
-1095 SGAKAA
+1095 TGAKATATARA
-1101 ATTRASAMA
+1101 AAMA

>member
-1 MNLPFSTV
+1 MKLLFPTV
-9 ALLPALLLCTAVPAR
+9 ALLPALLLAAVVSSPA
-24 AASAKPT
+24 AAAKPT

-45 LAGACF
+45 LVAACF

-68 SAAAIHKGGDTGP
+68 STAAILKGGDTGP
-81 AVVPGDL
+81 ALVPGDV
-88 EKSLLIKAVRYTDPD
+88 EKSLIIKAIRYTDAD

-118 AALEKWVKLGAP
+118 AALEKWVTLGAP
-130 MPESGGEK
+130 MPDSGA
-138 QAVRRGKNTDEDRQW
+138 QVARRGKITDEDRQW
-153 WAFVPVRKPGVPV
+153 WAFVPVRKPVVPA
-166 LKGVISKEV
+166 I
-175 ISNEAK
+175 
-181 GERANRSPLNTQ
+181 ANRQSP
-193 SLITNHSNPIDAFI
+193 IANPIDAFI
-207 LQKLRANQ
+207 LQKLSAVQ
-215 LSLSPPADRV
+215 LALSPPADRV
-225 TLARRVHFDLTG
+225 TLARRVYFDLTG
-237 LPPTPFELEQ
+237 LPPTPFELDQ

-262 KLLASPRYG
+262 RLLASPRYG

-278 LDLVRYAESD
+278 LDLIRYAESD
-288 GYRADGYRQDAWR
+288 GYKADDYRQHAWR

-309 LNADKPYDQFVTE
+309 LNADKPYTQFITE
-322 QLAGDELYFNAKPE
+322 QIAGDELYFSAKPE

-371 ITDTSADA
+371 ITDTSADV

-410 TPLLPREDLTLATP
+410 APLLPREDIAVATP
-424 AERVAYEAKLAKWEA
+424 TERAEHDAKLAKWEA
-439 ATADLRAE
+439 ATATIRSE
-447 IESLLAQ
+447 IDQLLAQ
-454 TRKNTEKSSIEMF
+454 AKKNAEKGAIEKF
-467 VEDIRADILKPVAQ
+467 IEDIREDMRKPAKE
-481 RTPHEH
+481 RTPYEH
-487 QIAELAYRQVAH
+487 QIAELAYRQVTY
-499 EFTKLDTKL
+499 EFDKLDSKL
-508 KGEAKE
+508 KGDAKE

-523 TAFDHLKPAP
+523 TGFDHLKPAA

-550 FLPKGKDRQ
+550 ILAKGKEKQ
-559 PVEPGYLSVLDEQP
+559 SIEPGYLSVLDEKP
-573 ATVKPLPNSTGRR
+573 ATVKPMENSTGRR
-586 SELARWLTSPQ
+586 SELARWLTSPE
-597 NPLTARVLV
+597 NPLTARVMV

-622 SDFGKLGEQPS
+622 SDFGKLGEKPS

-647 QGWSLKAMHRLM
+647 KGWSLKAMHRLM
-659 VTSATYRQASSQ
+659 VTSATYRQASRVEELKGSKVEGDGS
-671 YLVISDKSA
+671 LALNI
-680 AKSDTP
+680 
-686 LITNHSRARSVDPEN
+686 DPEN
-701 RLLSSF
+701 KLLWRF
-707 PIRRLEAEQIRDA
+707 PVRRLEAEQIRDA
-720 ILAVTGELKLE
+720 VLAVTGELKLE
-731 STGGPSTDQ
+731 PAGGPGTDQ

-751 LRNAPDPLLNVFDLA
+751 LRNAPNPLLNVFDLA

-804 EQEHP
+804 EEEHP
-809 SSDEDMVNAAYR
+809 SSDTDMVNAAYR
-821 LAFSREPKTAERAA
+821 LAFSREPRTAERAT

-840 NSQKERL
+840 AEQNKRL
-847 GGKNVAASAKGF
+847 AGKGGDSGRGF

-868 GVAAVIAPDMGGEAL
+868 GVSAVISPDMGGDAL
-883 SVPDSPS
+883 AVPDSPS
-890 FPAGDFTLEANI
+890 FPTGDFTIEANI
-902 LARTVDATA
+902 LARTVDTTA
-911 AVRTIAAKWSGDSKK
+911 AVRTIVAKWSGDSKK
-926 PGWGFAITG
+926 PGWGFAVTG
-935 AASRRKPQTLV
+935 DGSRRKPRTLV

-982 LATASAPGEVTFYVK
+982 LATAAMPGEVTFYVK
-997 DLSNDDEPLSIAKV
+997 DLSNDDEPLSLVKV
-1011 PHKITSGFANPLSLS
+1011 PHKITSGFANPLALNL
-1026 IGGRAGKGGG
+1026 GGRAGKGGG
-1036 FDGMIDDVRL
+1036 FDGMIDDVRF

-1051 KQDDLLLGAEAS
+1051 KQEELLLGAEGA
-1063 VNPATVGLW
+1063 VTEATVGLW
-1072 QFESKPSSYK
+1072 QFESKPSAFK
-1082 DASKHANDIQPKP
+1082 DATKHGNDIVPKP
-1095 SGAKAA
+1095 TGAKAT
-1101 ATTRASAMA
+1101 ATTRVSAMA
-1110 DLCHVLL
+1110 DFCHVLL

-1123 YVD
+1123 YID

>member
-1 MNLPFSTV
+1 MKLSFSAV
-9 ALLPALLLCTAVPAR
+9 ALLPGLLLSAVASGH
-24 AASAKPT
+24 AATAKPT

-81 AVVPGDL
+81 AIVPGDT
-88 EKSLLIKAVRYTDPD
+88 EKSLLIKAVRYTDAD

-130 MPESGGEK
+130 MPEATGEK
-138 QAVRRGKNTDEDRQW
+138 QTVRRGKITDEDRQW
-153 WAFVPVRKPGVPV
+153 WAFVPVRKPAVPAVGALQAGV
-166 LKGVISKEV
+166 K
-175 ISNEAK
+175 
-181 GERANRSPLNTQ
+181 
-193 SLITNHSNPIDAFI
+193 NPIDQFI
-207 LQKLRANQ
+207 RAKLAANQ
-215 LSLSPPADRV
+215 LTPAPETDRV

-237 LPPTPFELEQ
+237 LPPTPFELDQ
-247 FLADKSADAYEKLVD
+247 FLNDKSKDAYEKLVD
-262 KLLASPRYG
+262 RLLASPRYG

-288 GYRADGYRQDAWR
+288 GYRADGYRQYAWR

-309 LNADKPYDQFVTE
+309 LNEDKPYDQFVRE
-322 QLAGDELYFNAKPE
+322 QLAGDEMYFNAKPE
-336 TRNPEHLVATGYFR
+336 TRNPELLVATGYFR

-363 QWQRILED
+363 QWQRIIED
-371 ITDTSADA
+371 ITDTSADV

-410 TPLLPREDLTLATP
+410 APLLPREDLTLATP

-439 ATADLRAE
+439 ATADIRAE
-447 IESLLAQ
+447 IESLLVPV
-454 TRKNTEKSSIEMF
+454 RKSTERSSIEMF

-481 RTPHEH
+481 RTPYEH
-487 QIAELAYRQVAH
+487 QIAELAYRQVAN
-499 EFTKLDTKL
+499 EFTKLDAKL

-514 RVIALRKQL
+514 RVIALRKKL
-523 TAFDHLKPAP
+523 TEFDSLKPAP
-533 LPPNYGATDVG
+533 LTPNYGATDVG
-544 PVAPPT
+544 PTAPPT
-550 FLPKGKDRQ
+550 LLPKGREKQ

-573 ATVKPLPNSTGRR
+573 AIVKPLANSTGRR
-586 SELARWLTSPQ
+586 SELARWLTSPE
-597 NPLTARVLV
+597 NPLTARVMV

-647 QGWSLKAMHRLM
+647 KGWSLKAMHRLM
-659 VTSATYRQASSQ
+659 VTSATYRQSSIQSSVSSVQSGTRTQVASLNTDS
-671 YLVISDKSA
+671 LN
-680 AKSDTP
+680 TE
-686 LITNHSRARSVDPEN
+686 HSRARSLDPEN

-707 PIRRLEAEQIRDA
+707 PVRRLEAEQIRDA
-720 ILAVTGELKLE
+720 ILAVTGQLKLE
-731 STGGPSTDQ
+731 PAGGPSTDQ

-797 RAFAKRL
+797 RAFAQRL

-809 SSDEDMVNAAYR
+809 SSDDEMVNAAYR
-821 LAFSREPKTAERAA
+821 LAFSRAPKAAERAG

-840 NSQKERL
+840 KEQQARL
-847 GGKNVAASAKGF
+847 GGKGAAESARGF

-868 GVAAVIAPDMGGEAL
+868 GVAAVIAPDMGGDAL
-883 SVPDSPS
+883 AVPDSPS
-890 FPAGDFTLEANI
+890 FPTGDFTFEANI
-902 LARTVDATA
+902 LARTVDKTA

-926 PGWGFAITG
+926 PGWGFALTG
-935 AASRRKPQTLV
+935 DGSRRKPRTLV
-946 LQIIG
+946 LQIMG

-961 AIFSDQVLALAK
+961 AIFSDQVLGLAK
-973 PYSVAASVK
+973 PYSVAATVK

-997 DLSNDDEPLSIAKV
+997 DLSNDDEPLSVAKV
-1011 PHKITSGFANPLSLS
+1011 PHKITGGFANPLALN

-1036 FDGMIDDVRL
+1036 FDGMIDDVRF
-1046 STGAL
+1046 STGVL
-1051 KQDDLLLGAEAS
+1051 KQEELLLGAEAH
-1063 VNPATVGLW
+1063 PAEATVGLW
-1072 QFESKPSSYK
+1072 QFESKPSAFK

-1095 SGAKAA
+1095 TGAKAA
-1101 ATTRASAMA
+1101 ATTRVAALA

>member
-1 MNLPFSTV
+1 MKQLFPTV
-9 ALLPALLLCTAVPAR
+9 ALLPALLLSTVAPGRTAT
-24 AASAKPT
+24 AKPT
-31 AADLAFYEQTVKPI
+31 ARDLAFYEQTVKPI
-45 LAGACF
+45 LVGACF

-68 SAAAIHKGGDTGP
+68 SSAAILKGGDTGP

-88 EKSLLIKAVRYTDPD
+88 EKSLLIKAVRYTDAD

-130 MPESGGEK
+130 MPEATGEK
-138 QAVRRGKNTDEDRQW
+138 QTVRRGKITDEDRKW
-153 WAFVPVRKPGVPV
+153 WAFVPVRKITPPAAGALQGGV
-166 LKGVISKEV
+166 K
-175 ISNEAK
+175 
-181 GERANRSPLNTQ
+181 
-193 SLITNHSNPIDAFI
+193 NPIDQFI
-207 LQKLRANQ
+207 RAKLAANQ
-215 LSLSPPADRV
+215 LTPAPETDRV
-225 TLARRVHFDLTG
+225 TLARRVFFDLTG
-237 LPPTPFELEQ
+237 LPPTPFELDQ
-247 FLADKSADAYEKLVD
+247 FLNDKSGDAYEKLVD
-262 KLLASPRYG
+262 RLLASPRYG

-288 GYRADGYRQDAWR
+288 GYRADGYRPYAWR

-309 LNADKPYDQFVTE
+309 LNADKPYNQFITE
-322 QLAGDELYFNAKPE
+322 QLAGDERYFNTPPE
-336 TRNPEHLVATGYFR
+336 SRNPELLVATGYFR

-363 QWQRILED
+363 QWQRIIED
-371 ITDTSADA
+371 ITDTSADV

-410 TPLLPREDLTLATP
+410 SPLLPREDLTLATP
-424 AERVAYEAKLAKWEA
+424 AERAAYETKLAKWEA
-439 ATADLRAE
+439 ATADIRAE
-447 IESLLAQ
+447 IESLLAPV
-454 TRKNTEKSSIEMF
+454 RKNTEKSSIEMF
-467 VEDIRADILKPVAQ
+467 VEDIRADILKPVTQ
-481 RTPHEH
+481 RTPYEH

-499 EFTKLDTKL
+499 EFDKLDTKL

-514 RVIALRKQL
+514 RVIALRKKL
-523 TAFDHLKPAP
+523 TEFDSLKPTP
-533 LPPNYGATDVG
+533 LTPNYGATDVG
-544 PVAPPT
+544 PIAPPT
-550 FLPKGKDRQ
+550 LLPKGRDKQ
-559 PVEPGYLSVLDEQP
+559 FVEPGYLSVLDEKP

-586 SELARWLTSPQ
+586 SELARWLTSPE
-597 NPLTARVLV
+597 NPLTARVMV

-659 VTSATYRQASSQ
+659 VTSATYRQGSVQSVPVTKVAS
-671 YLVISDKSA
+671 LNAELPKAEI
-680 AKSDTP
+680 
-686 LITNHSRARSVDPEN
+686 SRARQLDPEN
-701 RLLSSF
+701 KLLWAF

-731 STGGPSTDQ
+731 PAGGPSTDQ

-804 EQEHP
+804 EEEHP

-840 NSQKERL
+840 NTQKERL
-847 GGKNVAASAKGF
+847 GGKQVAASTKGF

-890 FPAGDFTLEANI
+890 FPGGDFTIEANI

-926 PGWGFAITG
+926 PGWGFALTG
-935 AASRRKPQTLV
+935 DGSRRKPRTLV

-982 LATASAPGEVTFYVK
+982 LATASTPGEVTFYVK

-1011 PHKITSGFANPLSLS
+1011 PHKVTGGFTNPLALN

-1036 FDGMIDDVRL
+1036 FDGMIDDVRF
-1046 STGAL
+1046 SKGAL
-1051 KQDDLLLGAEAS
+1051 KQDELLLGTEAHPAE
-1063 VNPATVGLW
+1063 ATVGLW

-1082 DASKHANDIQPKP
+1082 DASKNANDIQPKP
-1095 SGAKAA
+1095 TGAKATA
-1101 ATTRASAMA
+1101 ITRVSAVA
-1110 DLCHVLL
+1110 DFCHVLL

-1123 YVD
+1123 YID

>member
-1 MNLPFSTV
+1 MKQLSLTA
-9 ALLPALLLCTAVPAR
+9 ALLPALLLSAVSVGL
-24 AASAKPT
+24 AAAAQPT
-31 AADLAFYEQTVKPI
+31 AADLVFYEQTVKPI

-68 SAAAIHKGGDTGP
+68 SAAAILKGGDTGP
-81 AVVPGDL
+81 AVVPGNL
-88 EKSLLIKAVRYTDPD
+88 EKSLLIKAVRYTDAD

-110 KKLGSDQI
+110 KKIGSDQI

-130 MPESGGEK
+130 MPEATGEK
-138 QAVRRGKNTDEDRQW
+138 QTVRRGKITDEDRQW
-153 WAFVPVRKPGVPV
+153 WAFVPVRKTTPPAVGALQAGV
-166 LKGVISKEV
+166 K
-175 ISNEAK
+175 
-181 GERANRSPLNTQ
+181 
-193 SLITNHSNPIDAFI
+193 NPIDQFI
-207 LQKLRANQ
+207 RAKLAANQ
-215 LSLSPPADRV
+215 LTPAPETDRV

-237 LPPTPFELEQ
+237 LPPTPFELDQ
-247 FLADKSADAYEKLVD
+247 FLNDKSGDAYEKLVD

-288 GYRADGYRQDAWR
+288 GYRADGYRPYAWQ

-309 LNADKPYDQFVTE
+309 LNADKPYDQFVRQ
-322 QLAGDELYFNAKPE
+322 QLAGDELYFSTKPE
-336 TRNPEHLVATGYFR
+336 NRNPEHLVATGFFR

-363 QWQRILED
+363 QWQRIIED
-371 ITDTSADA
+371 ITDTSADV

-424 AERVAYEAKLAKWEA
+424 AERVTYEAKLAKWEA
-439 ATADLRAE
+439 ATADIRTE
-447 IESLLAQ
+447 IESLLAPA
-454 TRKNTEKSSIEMF
+454 RKSTERSSIEMF

-481 RTPHEH
+481 RTPYEH
-487 QIAELAYRQVAH
+487 QIAELAYRQVAN

-514 RVIALRKQL
+514 RVIALRKKL
-523 TAFDHLKPAP
+523 TEFDSLKPAP
-533 LPPNYGATDVG
+533 LTPSYGATDVG
-544 PVAPPT
+544 PIAPPT
-550 FLPKGKDRQ
+550 LLPKGKDKQ
-559 PVEPGYLSVLDEQP
+559 PVEPGYLSVLDEKP
-573 ATVKPLPNSTGRR
+573 ATVKPLANSTGRR
-586 SELARWLTSPQ
+586 SELARWLTSPE
-597 NPLTARVLV
+597 NPLAARVMV

-633 HPELLDWLAATFVE
+633 HPELLDWLAAKFVE
-647 QGWSLKAMHRLM
+647 TGWSLKAMHRLM
-659 VTSATYRQASSQ
+659 VTSATYRQGSVQSSVSSAQSGARTQVASLNTDS
-671 YLVISDKSA
+671 LN
-680 AKSDTP
+680 TE
-686 LITNHSRARSVDPEN
+686 HSRTRSVDPEN
-701 RLLSSF
+701 RLLWAF

-731 STGGPSTDQ
+731 PAGGPSTDQ

-804 EQEHP
+804 EEEHP

-847 GGKNVAASAKGF
+847 GAKSAPTSTKGF

-868 GVAAVIAPDMGGEAL
+868 GVAAVISPDMGGEAL
-883 SVPDSPS
+883 AVPDSPS
-890 FPAGDFTLEANI
+890 FPGGDFTVEANI
-902 LARTVDATA
+902 LARTVDTTA
-911 AVRTIAAKWSGDSKK
+911 AVRTIVAKWSGDSKK

-982 LATASAPGEVTFYVK
+982 LANASAPGEVTFYVK
-997 DLSNDDEPLSIAKV
+997 DLSNDDEPISIAKV
-1011 PHKITSGFANPLSLS
+1011 PHKITGGFANPLALNL
-1026 IGGRAGKGGG
+1026 GGRAGKGGG
-1036 FDGMIDDVRL
+1036 FDGMIDDVRF
-1046 STGAL
+1046 STGVL
-1051 KQDDLLLGAEAS
+1051 KKDELLLGAEAS
-1063 VNPATVGLW
+1063 ASESTVGLW

-1095 SGAKAA
+1095 TGAKAT

>member
-1 MNLPFSTV
+1 MGVKNHAMKLPYSTV
-9 ALLPALLLCTAVPAR
+9 ALLAALPLFVLPGSR
-24 AASAKPT
+24 AATPKPS

-68 SAAAIHKGGDTGP
+68 SAAAIQKGGDTGP

-130 MPESGGEK
+130 MPESTGEK
-138 QAVRRGKNTDEDRQW
+138 QTVRRGKITEEDKQW
-153 WAFVPVRKPGVPV
+153 WAFMPVKKPAVPAGNP
-166 LKGVISKEV
+166 
-175 ISNEAK
+175 
-181 GERANRSPLNTQ
+181 
-193 SLITNHSNPIDAFI
+193 NPIDAFI
-207 LQKLRANQ
+207 LQKLAAAQ
-215 LSLSPPADRV
+215 LKLSPPADRV
-225 TLARRVHFDLTG
+225 TLARRIYFDLTG

-247 FLADKSADAYEKLVD
+247 FLADKSPDAYERLVD

-271 EKWARHW
+271 EKQARHW

-288 GYRADGYRQDAWR
+288 GYRADEYRQHAWR
-301 FRDYVVKS
+301 YRDYVVKS
-309 LNADKPYDQFVTE
+309 LNDDKPYDRFLTE
-322 QLAGDELYFNAKPE
+322 QLAGDELYFKSKPE
-336 TRNPEHLVATGYFR
+336 TRNPELLVATGYFR

-371 ITDTSADA
+371 ITDTSADV

-424 AERVAYEAKLAKWEA
+424 AERTEHDAKLAKWEA

-447 IESLLAQ
+447 LETLLAP
-454 TRKNTEKSSIEMF
+454 TRKSTQQNAIAMF
-467 VEDIRADILKPVAQ
+467 VEDIRADILKPVAE

-487 QIAELAYRQVAH
+487 QIAELAFRQVAY
-499 EFTKLDTKL
+499 EFTKLDAKL
-508 KGEAKE
+508 KGDAKE
-514 RVIALRKQL
+514 RVIALRKKL
-523 TAFDHLKPAP
+523 TEFDHLKPAP

-550 FLPKGKDRQ
+550 LLPKGKDKQ
-559 PVEPGYLSVLDEQP
+559 PVEPGYLSVLNERP
-573 ATVKPLPNSTGRR
+573 ATVKSLANSTGRR
-586 SELARWLTSPQ
+586 SELARWLTAPE
-597 NPLTARVLV
+597 NPLTARVMV
-606 NRLWQGH
+606 NRLWQSH

-622 SDFGKLGEQPS
+622 SDFGKLGEKPS
-633 HPELLDWLAATFVE
+633 HPELLDWLAATFME
-647 QGWSLKAMHRLM
+647 KGWSLKAMHRLM
-659 VTSATYRQASSQ
+659 VTSATYRQASIQ
-671 YLVISDKSA
+671 YSVSSVQSGARTQVASLNTDSLN
-680 AKSDTP
+680 TE
-686 LITNHSRARSVDPEN
+686 HSRARSTDPEN
-701 RLLSSF
+701 RLLWSF
-707 PIRRLEAEQIRDA
+707 PVRRLEAEQIRDA
-720 ILAVTGELKLE
+720 ILAVTGQLKLE
-731 STGGPSTDQ
+731 PAGGPSTDQ

-766 EPFQSVAQRNVTTTP
+766 EPFQSVSQRNITTTP

-797 RAFAKRL
+797 RSFAQRL

-809 SSDEDMVNAAYR
+809 SSDEEVVNAAYR
-821 LAFSREPKTAERAA
+821 LAFSRDPKAAERAG

-840 NSQKERL
+840 KEQQARL
-847 GGKNVAASAKGF
+847 GAKGATESARGF

-868 GVAAVIAPDMGGEAL
+868 GVAAVIAPDMGSDAL
-883 SVPDSPS
+883 AVPDSPS
-890 FPAGDFTLEANI
+890 FPTGDFTLEANV
-902 LARTVDATA
+902 LARTVDKTA
-911 AVRTIAAKWSGDSKK
+911 AVRTIAAKWSGDMKK
-926 PGWGFAITG
+926 PGWGFALTG
-935 AASRRKPQTLV
+935 DGSRRKPRTLV
-946 LQIIG
+946 LQILG

-961 AIFSDQVLALAK
+961 AIFSDQVLGLAK
-973 PYSVAASVK
+973 PYSVAVTVK
-982 LATASAPGEVTFYVK
+982 LATANAPGEVTFFVK
-997 DLSNDDEPLSIAKV
+997 DLSNDDEPLSVAKV
-1011 PHKITSGFANPLSLS
+1011 PHKITGGFANPLALN

-1036 FDGMIDDVRL
+1036 FDGMIDDVRY
-1046 STGAL
+1046 SKGVL
-1051 KQDDLLLGAEAS
+1051 KQEELLLGTEAH
-1063 VNPATVGLW
+1063 PTEATVGLW
-1072 QFESKPSSYK
+1072 QFESKPSAFK

-1095 SGAKAA
+1095 TGAKAA
-1101 ATTRASAMA
+1101 ATTRVAALA

>member
-1 MNLPFSTV
+1 MNLLRLTPA
-9 ALLPALLLCTAVPAR
+9 ALLAAVLFP
-24 AASAKPT
+24 AASPAAAPT

-68 SAAAIHKGGDTGP
+68 STAAILKGGDTGP
-81 AVVPGDL
+81 ALVPGDV
-88 EKSLLIKAVRYTDPD
+88 EKSLLIKAIRYTDAD

-110 KKLGSDQI
+110 KQLGSDQI

-130 MPESGGEK
+130 MPDSGK
-138 QAVRRGKNTDEDRQW
+138 QVVRRGKITDEDRQW
-153 WAFVPVRKPGVPV
+153 WAFVPVRKPTVPSI
-166 LKGVISKEV
+166 VISKEV
-175 ISNEAK
+175 ISSQSGSN
-181 GERANRSPLNTQ
+181 RAGQPPLNTQ
-193 SLITNHSNPIDAFI
+193 SLITNHSKNPIDAFI
-207 LQKLRANQ
+207 LERLAAAQ
-215 LSLSPPADRV
+215 LQPSPAADRV

-237 LPPTPFELEQ
+237 LPPTPFELDQ
-247 FLADKSADAYEKLVD
+247 FLADKSPDAYEKLVD
-262 KLLASPRYG
+262 RLLASPRYG
-271 EKWARHW
+271 EKWARSW

-288 GYRADGYRQDAWR
+288 GYKADDYRQHAWR
-301 FRDYVVKS
+301 YRDYVVKS
-309 LNADKPYDQFVTE
+309 LNADKPYSQFITE
-322 QLAGDELYFNAKPE
+322 QLAGDELYLNAKPE

-371 ITDTSADA
+371 ITDTSADT

-397 LLQKDYYRFQAFF
+397 LLQKDYYRFQSFF
-410 TPLLPREDLTLATP
+410 APLLPREDLLVATP
-424 AERVAYEAKLAKWEA
+424 TEKAAHDEQLAKWET

-447 IESLLAQ
+447 LEKLLAQ
-454 TRKNTEKSSIEMF
+454 TKKNTIASALEKFI
-467 VEDIRADILKPVAQ
+467 EDIRVDMSKPVAE
-481 RTPHEH
+481 RTPYEH
-487 QIAELAYRQVAH
+487 QIAELAYRQVTY
-499 EFTKLDTKL
+499 EFDKLDTKL
-508 KGEAKE
+508 KGEPKE
-514 RVIALRKQL
+514 RVIALRKKL
-523 TAFDHLKPAP
+523 TEFDSLKPAP
-533 LPPNYGATDVG
+533 LPPFFGATDVG
-544 PVAPPT
+544 PVAPVT
-550 FLPKGKDRQ
+550 YLTKGKNK
-559 PVEPGYLSVLDEQP
+559 EAIAPGYLSVLDPKDAQVT
-573 ATVKPLPNSTGRR
+573 ALPNSTGRR
-586 SELARWLTSPQ
+586 SELARWLTSPE
-597 NPLTARVLV
+597 NPLTARVMV

-622 SDFGKLGEQPS
+622 SDFGKLGEKPS

-647 QGWSLKAMHRLM
+647 SGWSLKAMHRLM
-659 VTSATYRQASSQ
+659 VTSATYRQASNQ
-671 YLVISDKSA
+671 SA
-680 AKSDTP
+680 SATKDAPLSTNS
-686 LITNHSRARSVDPEN
+686 LITNHSRVSTVDPDN
-701 RLLSSF
+701 RLLSHF

-720 ILAVTGELKLE
+720 VLAVTGELKLE
-731 STGGPSTDQ
+731 PAGGPGTDQ

-751 LRNAPDPLLNVFDLA
+751 LRNAPNPLLNVFDLA

-804 EQEHP
+804 EEEHP

-821 LAFSREPKTAERAA
+821 LAFSREPKAAERAA

-840 NSQKERL
+840 AEQKQRL
-847 GGKNVAASAKGF
+847 AGKSGTDKARGF

-868 GVAAVIAPDMGGEAL
+868 GVAAVVAPDMGGDAL
-883 SVPDSPS
+883 AVPDSPS
-890 FPAGDFTLEANI
+890 FPTGDFSIEANL

-926 PGWGFAITG
+926 PGWGFALTG
-935 AASRRKPQTLV
+935 DGSRRKPRTLV

-973 PYSVAASVK
+973 PYAVAATVK
-982 LATASAPGEVTFYVK
+982 LATAATPGEVVFYVK
-997 DLSNDDEPLSIAKV
+997 DLSNDDELLSIAKV
-1011 PHKITSGFANPLSLS
+1011 PHKITGGFTNALALNL
-1026 IGGRAGKGGG
+1026 GGRAGKGGG
-1036 FDGMIDDVRL
+1036 FDGMLDDVRF

-1051 KQDDLLLGAEAS
+1051 KQEELLLGAEAHATD
-1063 VNPATVGLW
+1063 ATVGLW
-1072 QFESKPSSYK
+1072 QFESKPSAFK
-1082 DASKHANDIQPKP
+1082 DATKHANDIQLKP
-1095 SGAKAA
+1095 TGAKAT
-1101 ATTRASAMA
+1101 ATTRAAALA

>member
-9 ALLPALLLCTAVPAR
+9 ALLPALLLCTAVSVR
-24 AASAKPT
+24 AASPKPS

-138 QAVRRGKNTDEDRQW
+138 QAVRRGKITDEDRKW
-153 WAFVPVRKPGVPV
+153 WAFQPVKKPAVPAIG
-166 LKGVISKEV
+166 
-175 ISNEAK
+175 
-181 GERANRSPLNTQ
+181 NRQ
-193 SLITNHSNPIDAFI
+193 SAIGNPIDAFI

-215 LSLSPPADRV
+215 LTPSPPADRV

-262 KLLASPRYG
+262 RLLASPRYG

-309 LNADKPYDQFVTE
+309 LNEDKPYDQFVTE

-550 FLPKGKDRQ
+550 FLPKGKDKQ
-559 PVEPGYLSVLDEQP
+559 PVEPGYLSVLDEKP

-659 VTSATYRQASSQ
+659 VTSATYQQASVAADVRRLQSPQ
-671 YLVISDKSA
+671 TQDAKPRTQSNQSLLTSA
-680 AKSDTP
+680 AT
-686 LITNHSRARSVDPEN
+686 IDPEN
-701 RLLSSF
+701 KLLSHF
-707 PIRRLEAEQIRDA
+707 PVRRLEAEQIRDA

-731 STGGPSTDQ
+731 SVGGPSTDQ

-804 EQEHP
+804 EEEHP
-809 SSDEDMVNAAYR
+809 SSDEEMVNAAYR

-847 GGKNVAASAKGF
+847 GGKTVVASAKGF

-911 AVRTIAAKWSGDSKK
+911 AVRTIVAKWSGDSKK

-935 AASRRKPQTLV
+935 AGSRRKPQTLV

-982 LATASAPGEVTFYVK
+982 LATVSAPGEVTFYVK

-1026 IGGRAGKGGG
+1026 IGGRSGKGGG

-1051 KQDDLLLGAEAS
+1051 KKDDLLLGAEAAAS
-1063 VNPATVGLW
+1063 EATVGLW

-1095 SGAKAA
+1095 TGAKAA
-1101 ATTRASAMA
+1101 ATTRVSAMA

>member
-1 MNLPFSTV
+1 MKPTSSSIP
-9 ALLPALLLCTAVPAR
+9 LLAALLLSALTASAAVPP
-24 AASAKPT
+24 SKPS

-68 SAAAIHKGGDTGP
+68 STAAILKGGDTGP
-81 AVVPGDL
+81 ALVPGDV
-88 EKSLLIKAVRYTDPD
+88 EKSLLIKAVRYTDTD

-130 MPESGGEK
+130 MPDSGAK
-138 QAVRRGKNTDEDRQW
+138 VAVRGKITDEDRQW
-153 WAFVPVRKPGVPV
+153 WAFVPVRKPGVPAV
-166 LKGVISKEV
+166 SGQ
-175 ISNEAK
+175 
-181 GERANRSPLNTQ
+181 Q
-193 SLITNHSNPIDAFI
+193 SAVSNPIDAFI

-215 LSLSPPADRV
+215 LSLSAPADRV

-237 LPPTPFELEQ
+237 LPPTPFELDQ

-262 KLLASPRYG
+262 RLLASPRYG

-288 GYRADGYRQDAWR
+288 GYKADDYRQHAWR

-309 LNADKPYDQFVTE
+309 LNTDKPYTQFITE

-363 QWQRILED
+363 QWQRIIED
-371 ITDTSADA
+371 ITDTSADV

-410 TPLLPREDLTLATP
+410 SPLLPREDLLVATP
-424 AERVAYEAKLAKWEA
+424 AEKAAHDEKLAKWEA
-439 ATADLRAE
+439 ATADIRAE
-447 IESLLAQ
+447 IEKLLAQ
-454 TRKNTEKSSIEMF
+454 AKKNTIAGALEKFI
-467 VEDIRADILKPVAQ
+467 EDIRVDMSKPVAE
-481 RTPHEH
+481 RTPYEH
-487 QIAELAYRQVAH
+487 QIAELAYRQVTY
-499 EFTKLDTKL
+499 EFDKLDAKL
-508 KGEAKE
+508 KGEPKE
-514 RVIALRKQL
+514 RVIALRKKL
-523 TAFDHLKPAP
+523 TEFDSLKPAP
-533 LPPNYGATDVG
+533 LPPFYGATDVG

-550 FLPKGKDRQ
+550 LLTKGKNKQ
-559 PVEPGYLSVLDEQP
+559 AIEPGYLSVLDAKDVQV
-573 ATVKPLPNSTGRR
+573 AALPNSTGRR
-586 SELARWLTSPQ
+586 SELARWLTSPE
-597 NPLTARVLV
+597 NPLTARVMV

-622 SDFGKLGEQPS
+622 SDFGKLGEKPS

-659 VTSATYRQASSQ
+659 VTSATYRQASNQ
-671 YLVISDKSA
+671 YLAISDKSA
-680 AKSDTP
+680 SGTKDAS
-686 LITNHSRARSVDPEN
+686 LVTNHSLASRVDPEN

-720 ILAVTGELKLE
+720 VLAATGELKLE
-731 STGGPSTDQ
+731 PAGGPSTDQ

-751 LRNAPDPLLNVFDLA
+751 LRNAPNPLLNVFDLA

-797 RAFAKRL
+797 REFAKRL

-821 LAFSREPKTAERAA
+821 LAFTREPKPAERTA

-840 NSQKERL
+840 TEQKQRL
-847 GGKNVAASAKGF
+847 GAKGAPDKARGF
-859 AAEKMPYRD
+859 TAEKMPYRD
-868 GVAAVIAPDMGGEAL
+868 GVAAVVAPDMGGDAL
-883 SVPDSPS
+883 AVPDSPS
-890 FPAGDFTLEANI
+890 FPTGDFTLEANI
-902 LARTVDATA
+902 LARTVDTGGT
-911 AVRTIAAKWSGDSKK
+911 VRTIAAKWSGDSKK
-926 PGWGFAITG
+926 PGWGIAITG

-973 PYSVAASVK
+973 PYSVAVSVK
-982 LATASAPGEVTFYVK
+982 LATATAPGEVTFYVK
-997 DLSNDDEPLSIAKV
+997 DLSNDDEPLSVAKV
-1011 PHKITSGFANPLSLS
+1011 PHKVTGGFTNPLALNL
-1026 IGGRAGKGGG
+1026 GGRAGKGGG
-1036 FDGMIDDVRL
+1036 FDGMLDDVRF

-1051 KQDDLLLGAEAS
+1051 KQEQLLLGAEAS
-1063 VNPATVGLW
+1063 ATEATVGLW
-1072 QFESKPSSYK
+1072 PFESKPSAFK

-1095 SGAKAA
+1095 TGAKATA
-1101 ATTRASAMA
+1101 STRAAVMA

-1123 YVD
+1123 YID